1 MSTVT
6 VWFDGGS
13 QHEPAKLEMPTVP
26 RLGDHITLE
35 SGTTYK
41 IVGVHWDF
49 TSKGLGNVIVHL
61 STSVDD
67 AFAKP
72 KR

>member
-1 MSTVT
+1 MTTVHFT
-6 VWFDGGS
+6 GGS

-26 RLGDHITLE
+26 RLGEHITLD
-35 SGTTYK
+35 SGTTYR
-41 IVGVHWDF
+41 IVGVLWDY
-49 TSKGLGNVIVHL
+49 TSKGLANVIVHL